1 MKRSSRVK
9 SLALKPAADSR
20 RLRRSAELRDRLFR
34 AALSL
39 FAKKGYAETTVE
51 DITEAADVGKGTF
64 FNYFPS
70 KEHILTAFGEMQL
83 AKLDAIVREAQ
94 QSELP
99 MRELLHNLVLRMT
112 EEPVRNP
119 AMIRA
124 LLQSNLSSVPVRGEM
139 LRIHNRNRSLLAKLI
154 RHGQE
159 RGEIRPDLPPDEIA
173 QVWRQ
178 TVFGTLLFWSLTGDA
193 TLTERIELSLRLLWD
208 GIAAGETKSDHAEKM
223 KRGRVKE

>member
-1 MKRSSRVK
+1 MKPSVGS
-9 SLALKPAADSR
+9 AKPLRNSR

-70 KEHILTAFGEMQL
+70 KEHVLMAFGEMQL
-83 AKLDAIVREAQ
+83 LKLATIVEEAR
-94 QSELP
+94 QSDLP
-99 MRELLHNLVLRMT
+99 IEEVLQRLVLRMT
-112 EEPVRNP
+112 EEPIRNP
-119 AMIRA
+119 AIIRA
-124 LLQSNLSSVPVRGEM
+124 LLQANLSSVPVRGEM
-139 LRIHNRNRSLLAKLI
+139 LRIHDRNRELLGQLI

-159 RGEIRPDLPPDEIA
+159 RGEIRKDLPPEEIA

-178 TVFGTLLFWSLTGDA
+178 TIFGTLLFWSLAGDH
-193 TLTERIELSLRLLWD
+193 TLGERIELSVRLLWE
-208 GIAAGETKSDHAEKM
+208 GIGIHKTKARGAEKM
-223 KRGRVKE
+223 IRAGVTE